1 MRIYR
6 LSQAEFRAWRD
17 HDARAE
23 LTKRVFTEHGITQIR
38 APSGRVLGTARQTGE
53 RIPIERA
60 KFRAAHHAVPPG
72 ECMCRE
78 WQKPAGQESDHHP
91 ICANKTAWESQQ
103 LHDPDAPRER
113 VTVSA
118 TAAHEPQPE
127 PADSTAPTAPPPA
140 PAEPS
145 AHPVLAPPPAA
156 AEPSAP
162 AVLAP
167 SAVVA
172 PATLPVTR
180 TVTTNTIPEPAACV
194 CHVWAGGNPEQHHP
208 LCQFKSVWELEHGG
222 TKLELVELETG
233 AVVREATA
241 EEAAASKRKETEDGV
256 GAINFGDGKLYYV
269 RAG

>member
-17 HDARAE
+17 HDARMD
-23 LTKRVFTEHGITQIR
+23 LTKRVFTEHGIAQIR

-60 KFRAAHHAVPPG
+60 KFRAAHHAVAPG

-78 WQKPAGQESDHHP
+78 WQKPAGQESEHHP
-91 ICANKTAWESQQ
+91 ICANKAAWESQQ

-113 VTVSA
+113 VTVST
-118 TAAHEPQPE
+118 TAAHEPPPE
-127 PADSTAPTAPPPA
+127 PADSTAPTEPPPA
-140 PAEPS
+140 PT
-145 AHPVLAPPPAA
+145 
-156 AEPSAP
+156 EPSAP
-162 AVLAP
+162 AVLALP
-167 SAVVA
+167 TLTA
-172 PATLPVTR
+172 PPALPVTR
-180 TVTTNTIPEPAACV
+180 KVAVPTTTIPEPAVCV

-208 LCQFKSVWELEHGG
+208 LCQFKGAWEREHGG

-241 EEAAASKRKETEDGV
+241 EEAAASKRKEPEDGV
-256 GAINFGDGKLYYV
+256 GAIDFGDGKLYYV